1 MWNAC
6 CHHNSWLVSDFLI
19 TWYETQTKRE
29 REWEWNKSGKVLI
42 YVHIFT
48 YALNCNDTKGANKL
62 LKKHCIGD
70 RERKR
75 ERRRSNILQISCK
88 HQIEYCWR
96 LNASFVQDRIERERE
111 WLWAGPIRLGKNL
124 FSKEIALVIES
135 VTNDIPWKM
144 RNTEWEMN
152 EDWMWLQIVSA
163 IWYFP

>member
-96 LNASFVQDRIERERE
+96 LNASFVQDRIERERVALGWSDSTRQKSIFKGNCTCNWKCDE
-111 WLWAGPIRLGKNL
+111 WHPMKDEKHRVRDEWRLD
-124 FSKEIALVIES
+124 VI
-135 VTNDIPWKM
+135 TN
-144 RNTEWEMN
+144 R
-152 EDWMWLQIVSA
+152 
-163 IWYFP
+163 